1 MYKIGVIGDED
12 SVLGFS
18 SIGIDVFSVE
28 EDREKVRKKI
38 EELVE
43 NDYSIIYITEK
54 MSLLVEDYL
63 LKYREKQIPAIITIP
78 SSSGRLHLGS
88 NKVRECAKKAIGIDI
103 FNNKEGEE
111 I

>member
-12 SVLGFS
+12 SILGFS
-18 SIGIDVFSVE
+18 SIGIDVFAVAE
-28 EDREKVRKKI
+28 EREQIKNTI

-43 NDYSIIYITEK
+43 KEYAIIYLTEK

-78 SSSGRLHLGS
+78 SSLGSMHLGS

-103 FNNKEGEE
+103 FNNREGEE